1 MRRWCCHWTDM
12 HCKLHGSHLLL
23 QGRRFHPKGIQG
35 MLTQPRA
42 HENRINTPGIFC
54 KLQGQ
59 LFSPASSVSKIS
71 CRSHSGFQPH
81 QRFLMFLSLRLASTT
96 PQGRWQK
103 ASRAWR
109 LAVSAARPPP
119 VARHGSS
126 GWCVFGHQRSLFFW
140 SPKYKMKKGWKGRL
154 KEYWD
159 SQLGYIYI
167 YHHISIWIYIYI
179 YSCKSYYT
187 NAHK

>member
-1 MRRWCCHWTDM
+1 MKM
-12 HCKLHGSHLLL
+12 GKFHGKRGHHQGHQDILNSSGNEAMVLSLDRHAL
-23 QGRRFHPKGIQG
+23 QAARKPLVAAGQEISSQG

-126 GWCVFGHQRSLFFW
+126 GWCVFGHQRSLFF
-140 SPKYKMKKGWKGRL
+140 GHQNIR
-154 KEYWD
+154 
-159 SQLGYIYI
+159 
-167 YHHISIWIYIYI
+167 
-179 YSCKSYYT
+179 
-187 NAHK
+187 

>member
-1 MRRWCCHWTDM
+1 MKM
-12 HCKLHGSHLLL
+12 GKFHGKRGHHQGHQDILNSSGNEAMVLSLDRHAL
-23 QGRRFHPKGIQG
+23 QAARKPLVAAGQEISSPLGIQG

-59 LFSPASSVSKIS
+59 LFFTPRLAFLRCPVGSTVGSSTKGV
-71 CRSHSGFQPH
+71 FP
-81 QRFLMFLSLRLASTT
+81 SLRLASTT

-119 VARHGSS
+119 VARQDGALNWSPNGTS
-126 GWCVFGHQRSLFFW
+126 FFGHQNV
-140 SPKYKMKKGWKGRL
+140 RL
-154 KEYWD
+154 IRDGKA
-159 SQLGYIYI
+159 S
-167 YHHISIWIYIYI
+167 
-179 YSCKSYYT
+179 
-187 NAHK
+187 